1 MIKNHILY
9 NASNDWQ
16 LKVSKAEDCYVWDE
30 KKRKIIDFSA
40 GWNVVN
46 LGWNHPEIN
55 QAVIEQVKKNTY
67 NPGWTSDEAQEKY
80 AKALLDVLPKELNVI
95 VKATGGTEA
104 NEQAMKIARTATG
117 RKKIIGFK
125 DTYHGDS
132 FATMSL
138 GYQPEY
144 VKQIAPLVPGF
155 IQINYPSI
163 AYQQKNEKKILEVFL
178 TKLER
183 VLKSRDV
190 AALVTEAGII
200 TGWGSTLIAP
210 QGYLKEVRRL
220 TKHYGTLLILDEV
233 GTGFSRCG
241 KLFGMSLENV
251 VPDIITFAKGMS
263 NGAAAIG
270 AAITSSSLVQSTIK
284 KTNIYS
290 TFGWTS
296 IACAASLQT
305 LEIHLRDRVWEE
317 VDEKGSYIKSA
328 LMTTLSQHPYF
339 GEIRGKGLEIGL
351 EFVSNQKTKKKN
363 VSFTKKIINKALING
378 LLLAGSPDDGV
389 VQIMPPLV
397 IKKNVLEKGLE
408 ILIDTINSLK

>member
-16 LKVSKAEDCYVWDE
+16 MKVSKAEDCYLWDE

-55 QAVIEQVKKNTY
+55 QAVIEQVNKNTY

-80 AKALLDVLPKELNVI
+80 AKQLLAVLPKEFNVI

-138 GYQPEY
+138 GYRPQY
-144 VKQIAPLVPGF
+144 VKQIAPLVPDF
-155 IQINYPSI
+155 IQIDYPSI
-163 AYQQKNEKKILEVFL
+163 AYQQEDEKKILASFL
-178 TKLER
+178 TKLEII
-183 VLKSRDV
+183 LKKRDV

-200 TGWGSTLIAP
+200 TGWGSTLVAP
-210 QGYLKEVRRL
+210 YSYLKEIRRL
-220 TKHYGTLLILDEV
+220 TKNYGTLLILDEV

-241 KLFGMSLENV
+241 KLFGMELENT
-251 VPDIITFAKGMS
+251 VPDIVTFAKGMS

-270 AAITSSSLVQSTIK
+270 VAVTSSDLVQSTIK

-296 IACAASLQT
+296 IACAASLKT
-305 LEIHLRDRVWEE
+305 LEIHLRERIWEK
-317 VDEKGSYIKSA
+317 VDEKGNYIKSA
-328 LMTTLSQHPYF
+328 LTTSLSQHQYF
-339 GEIRGKGLEIGL
+339 GEVRGKGLEIGL
-351 EFVSNQKTKKKN
+351 EFISNQKTKKKH
-363 VSFTKKIINKALING
+363 VSFTKKVINKALING

-389 VQIMPPLV
+389 IQIMPPL
-397 IKKNVLEKGLE
+397 IIEKKVLVRGLE
-408 ILIDTINSLK
+408 ILIDVINSI